1 MRSDGEATRRR
12 ILDAARTEFADFG
25 LAGAR
30 VDRIAAAASASKE
43 RLYAYFGDKKALF
56 QVVLQLNQREVAE
69 ANPIHV
75 DDLPGFVGGVFDHTI
90 SHPEHIRMLH
100 WARLEGVSPSLSDD
114 DRSRLFPER
123 QLILDAQAIG
133 KLDDEWEPEDLIT
146 MLFGLAFA
154 WASAPSTFTGP
165 GDARSTAVTA
175 RRRASAVRAAQK
187 LVQPS
192 TTPRSADRA
201 RS

>member
-1 MRSDGEATRRR
+1 MRSDGEATRQR

-30 VDRIAAAASASKE
+30 VDRIAANASASKE
-43 RLYAYFGDKKALF
+43 RLYAYFGDKQALF
-56 QVVLQLNQREVAE
+56 QVVLHLNQCEVAE
-69 ANPIHV
+69 ANPINV
-75 DDLPGFVGGVFDHTI
+75 DDLPGFVGRVFDHTI

-100 WARLEGVSPSLSDD
+100 WARLEGVPASLSDD

-123 QLILDAQAIG
+123 QIILDAQSRG
-133 KLDDEWEPEDLIT
+133 DLDDEWDPEDLIT

-154 WASAPSTFTGP
+154 WASAPSAFAGP
-165 GDARSTAVTA
+165 SDAQNPAAIAS
-175 RRRASAVRAAQK
+175 RRRSAVRAAQK
-187 LVQPS
+187 LVRPA
-192 TTPRSADRA
+192 TGLRSDDRG